1 MQRAV
6 VEVLLCLVSPAGLQQ
21 LICLSYVCGFHCAL
35 VSSLVLTAC
44 DLLNAAVED
53 GWHIC
58 STFLTWIVTVVAKQ
72 NMTTLLMK

>member
-1 MQRAV
+1 
-6 VEVLLCLVSPAGLQQ
+6 
-21 LICLSYVCGFHCAL
+21 
-35 VSSLVLTAC
+35 LTAC